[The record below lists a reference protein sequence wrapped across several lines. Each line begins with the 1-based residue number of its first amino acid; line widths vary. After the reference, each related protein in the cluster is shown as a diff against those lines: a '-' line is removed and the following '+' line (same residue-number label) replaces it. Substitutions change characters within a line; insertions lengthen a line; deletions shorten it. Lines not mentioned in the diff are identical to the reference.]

1 MIYKFKSEAT
11 ADIIMMGPDGDKV
24 LRLIGKE
31 PAPRGI
37 IEAEAMPTAIAAM
50 EQAILAEKA
59 VDADP
64 PAGEEADDRSG
75 AQAAAKAVRLQQ
87 RAWPLLEMMKRSH
100 AAKKDIVWGV

>member
-1 MIYKFKSEAT
+1 MIYKFKSDAT

-37 IEAEAMPTAIAAM
+37 LEAEAMPAAIAAM
-50 EQAILAEKA
+50 ERAIVAERA
-59 VDADP
+59 VDA
-64 PAGEEADDRSG
+64 EAAETNDDDDRSS
-75 AQAAAKAVRLQQ
+75 ARAAAKAVRLQQ

-100 AAKKDIVWGV
+100 AANKDIVWGV